1 MVGMR
6 VEESQEYKGY
16 VLTACP
22 IERDPIHWII
32 CVYIEH
38 RPCSKKYQAQKTKLS
53 RDGAVE
59 ASLLFGRQIVDRK
72 HPELKLP

>member
-1 MVGMR
+1 MR
-6 VEESQEYKGY
+6 VVESQEYKGY
-16 VLTACP
+16 VLTASP

-32 CVYIEH
+32 CVNIEH
-38 RPCSKKYQAQKTKLS
+38 RPFSEKYQYQAQKTKLS

-59 ASLLFGRQIVDRK
+59 ASLLFGRQIVDGK